1 MICCFACISY
11 LCKALSRFFAV
22 LLAAENYP
30 PVSPLCP
37 VRFILL
43 PCAGEDVSKFKYLHF
58 HMPPDVQG
66 LTDGGR
72 PLLFK
77 LLTIPFQQFSILLML
92 KYQFDISLP
101 NRSF

>member
-1 MICCFACISY
+1 MIGCSACISY

-22 LLAAENYP
+22 LLAVENYP

-43 PCAGEDVSKFKYLHF
+43 PCAGEDVSKFKNLHF
-58 HMPPDVQG
+58 HE
-66 LTDGGR
+66 GGR